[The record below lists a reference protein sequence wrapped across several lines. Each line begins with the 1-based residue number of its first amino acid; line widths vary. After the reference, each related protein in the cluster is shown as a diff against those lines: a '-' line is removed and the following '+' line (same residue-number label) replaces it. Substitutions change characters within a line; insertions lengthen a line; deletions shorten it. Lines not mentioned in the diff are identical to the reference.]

1 MSTRLPQKL
10 IRSRPRPF
18 NQNMVISWLMVNPK
32 LLFLFVRTK
41 ISKFDDNQT
50 ILVYVSCSTYFIWS
64 CVPIVHTAITP
75 TTSTNLSDF
84 YCFLG
89 TETFQCPSCSRCLC
103 ICRSTYPSIHTTGSL
118 KFQLLFPFLKDL
130 LSKKWINSV
139 FKIERKRAITL
150 NRI

>member
-10 IRSRPRPF
+10 IRSKPRPL
-18 NQNMVISWLMVNPK
+18 NQNMVISWPIVNSK
-32 LLFLFVRTK
+32 LLFLFVRK
-41 ISKFDDNQT
+41 KNQNLTIT
-50 ILVYVSCSTYFIWS
+50 ILVYASCSTYFIWS
-64 CVPIVHTAITP
+64 CVPIVHTPITP

-89 TETFQCPSCSRCLC
+89 TETFQYPSRCKCLC

-130 LSKKWINSV
+130 LSKKWISSV